1 MPECKPL
8 AVFWLRVW
16 EWGNQADGRF
26 RTMSGGPCMI
36 RYTPCSSVWGSW
48 AGRERVPQTSCIVR
62 RMFLQC
68 CSLACRRGFT
78 HATQPTISHTY
89 HLHSPTPG
97 AERAHRGT
105 GTTPLEHAHDLANT
119 MQLHGTLDALEV
131 LRLHTTTI
139 EQDGKRQVWTGAK
152 QRGPADIKASMA
164 AGTRR
169 ASAGMA
175 ADIKAGT
182 AAGAVGHS
190 GGYQGQRRRAHLPGG
205 IGPIYLHAK
214 CPSE

>member
-1 MPECKPL
+1 
-8 AVFWLRVW
+8 
-16 EWGNQADGRF
+16 
-26 RTMSGGPCMI
+26 
-36 RYTPCSSVWGSW
+36 
-48 AGRERVPQTSCIVR
+48 
-62 RMFLQC
+62 
-68 CSLACRRGFT
+68 
-78 HATQPTISHTY
+78 
-89 HLHSPTPG
+89 
-97 AERAHRGT
+97 
-105 GTTPLEHAHDLANT
+105 LEHAHDLANT